1 MKAKRLKPGRKSVMT
16 PEVILKIEQV
26 AALDGSVEEMGL
38 YAGVSYVTIYDYM
51 KKNEA
56 FAKRI
61 AELRNTPVLKARQT
75 IVRALQ
81 DPAYAFKYV
90 EKKRRKEFGNAI
102 DITSDGKQLGTPVLG
117 ALATEEQKQALPHGI
132 LADIGHQESS
142 GT

>member
-1 MKAKRLKPGRKSVMT
+1 MATKRKKAGRPTVMT
-16 PEVILKIEQV
+16 PEVIGKIEQV
-26 AALDGSVEEMGL
+26 AALDGSVEEMAL
-38 YAGVSYVTIYDYM
+38 YAGVNYTTIYDYL
-51 KKNEA
+51 KTHEA

-61 AELRNTPVLKARQT
+61 AMLRETPVLKARQT
-75 IVRALQ
+75 IVRALGE
-81 DPAYAFKYV
+81 PGHAFKYM